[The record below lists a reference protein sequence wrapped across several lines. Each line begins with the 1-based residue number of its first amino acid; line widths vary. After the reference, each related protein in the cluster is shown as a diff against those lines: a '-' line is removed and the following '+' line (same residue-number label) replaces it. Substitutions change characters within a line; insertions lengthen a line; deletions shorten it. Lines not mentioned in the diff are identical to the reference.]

1 MKRYI
6 VVAVLLVSSAANA
19 SELDWKWT
27 KTDTALQ
34 VTWTAMHLLDWSQT
48 RKIAIEPNRYYEQN
62 PILGKHPSV
71 GEVDL
76 YMGASTMV
84 NLAIARALP
93 NPYRRYFQMLSIG
106 VTGACVTMNFNIGLG
121 GGDWF

>member
-1 MKRYI
+1 MKTI
-6 VVAVLLVSSAANA
+6 LAVLILLLSSAANA
-19 SELDWKWT
+19 TELDWKWT
-27 KTDTALQ
+27 KTDTAIQ
-34 VTWTAMHLLDWSQT
+34 ATWTAMHVIDWSQT
-48 RKIAIEPNRYYEQN
+48 RKIAKEPYRYYELN

-76 YMGASTMV
+76 YMGASTLV
-84 NLAIARALP
+84 NFAVARVLP
-93 NPYRRYFQMLSIG
+93 KPYRRYFQMLSIG